1 MSNRVER
8 EVTRVEACGSGTEK
22 KGIEL
27 RVKGSGS
34 ESVFSDP
41 DGSVTFELSGTGSV
55 II

>member
-1 MSNRVER
+1 MSNRVGR
-8 EVTRVEACGSGTEK
+8 DVTRVEAYGTGTEE

-41 DGSVTFELSGTGSV
+41 DGYVTFELSGTGSV